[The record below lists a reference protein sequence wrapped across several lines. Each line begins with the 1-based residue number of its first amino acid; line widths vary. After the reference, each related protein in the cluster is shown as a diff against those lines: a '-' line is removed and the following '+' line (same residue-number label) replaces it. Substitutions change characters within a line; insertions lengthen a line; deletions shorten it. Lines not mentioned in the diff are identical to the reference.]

1 MNTLKRRA
9 VRLSLLGGLAAAALA
24 ALPAAGHA
32 TAAGTS
38 SASVRVVSGGLLQ
51 LDYVGSAD
59 ANKVLVMLESGTNA
73 LRISDSVAITPGAG
87 CVSAPGDPTTVRC
100 SVGITRILARLGE
113 GADRFTSLVP
123 LQGYVEG
130 DGGND
135 VFRPSQSKGTVG
147 AATSR
152 IMYFGGL
159 GDDTADYQGVPAT
172 GPTGTD
178 GVRVSLDF
186 RYNDGRAAD
195 GTRPADEDN
204 VQTENVVGGSFGD
217 TLTGDDL
224 NNRLTGGNGRDSL
237 TAGRGNDVIDLR
249 DDTGDQL
256 SFCGEGTD
264 VALIDAGARDR
275 VGADCE
281 TVQSPS

>member
-1 MNTLKRRA
+1 MHPLKRRA
-9 VRLSLLGGLAAAALA
+9 LHLSLLGGLAVGALA

-32 TAAGTS
+32 ASAGTS

-59 ANKVLVMLESGTNA
+59 SNKVLITLESGTNV
-73 LRISDSVAITPGAG
+73 LRISDSVNITPGAG
-87 CVSAPGDPTTVRC
+87 CVSAPGDLTTARC
-100 SVGITRILARLGE
+100 SAGITRISARLGE

-130 DGGND
+130 DGGDD
-135 VFRPSQSKGTVG
+135 VFRPGQSKGSVG

-159 GDDTADYQGVPAT
+159 GVDTADYQGVPAT

-178 GVRVSLDF
+178 GVNVSLDF

-195 GTRPADEDN
+195 GARPADEDN

-217 TLTGDDL
+217 RLTGDDL
-224 NNRLTGGNGRDSL
+224 NNRLTGGNGRDLLSS
-237 TAGRGNDVIDLR
+237 GRGDDVIDLR
-249 DDTGDQL
+249 DDTGDQ
-256 SFCGEGTD
+256 SSSCGEGTD

-275 VGADCE
+275 VSVDCE
-281 TVQSPS
+281 TVQSPG